1 MVMLK
6 DQMFRRQPTMFAG
19 GTPNRIN
26 DPRTAIGVAQGGGLN
41 APAQTIG
48 GAFGGMLPPVSMPV
62 NGGAGGLVLPKNVT
76 NEMVDDFSRRQI
88 EFSQNNLNKYGGDR
102 LQTFNAFTQTN
113 PNLNP
118 YLVNEYRNMLGRGN
132 DMIAFGNTGFDTT
145 LPTQAPV
152 AAPTTVGLTGIPSAP
167 SSVGAG
173 EVALGGVLGGL
184 LGGGIDLQNILGTA
198 GQAYL
203 GQEAI
208 SAPYE
213 VGRAGLEMAEQVGQ
227 RGAETAAFKPYT
239 VTSNLARVGTDS
251 SGGFT
256 TQLSPEQQAMQQQ
269 LMGQAGSL
277 FGQVGADPAAAQAQ
291 LYEQMRAVQRPEEQR
306 QRLALEE
313 RMLSQ
318 GRLGLSSDAYGGSS
332 PELLA
337 QETARQEAM
346 ARANLGARQQSQAE
360 MLQAGQLG
368 GMLQSAGYQPQQQA
382 LSLLE
387 ASQIP
392 GGFADIGR
400 RTGAELGAKSGLAG
414 IEALLQGTQLSQE
427 AQLQLN
433 KNLLASIAGRQD
445 PLTGSFGGGLLSSAL
460 QKLPS
465 WLGGGETSSTS
476 DYSFLADALDFGSAN
491 PFQIRDGLMMG
502 FTPDQIASAM
512 NDPTSFEDNIDYSGS
527 EYDY

>member
-1 MVMLK
+1 MVMPNN
-6 DQMFRRQPTMFAG
+6 QMFLRQPTMM
-19 GTPNRIN
+19 T

-41 APAQTIG
+41 APTQTIG
-48 GAFGGMLPPVSMPV
+48 GIFGGGVLPPQFTPMSV
-62 NGGAGGLVLPKNVT
+62 NNDVYSTLPKNVT
-76 NEMVDDFSRRQI
+76 DDVIEDFSRRQL
-88 EFSQNNLNKYGGDR
+88 EFNQNNLNKYGGD
-102 LQTFNAFTQTN
+102 LSQTFNAFTEAN

-118 YLVNEYRNMLGRGN
+118 HLVNEYRNMLGRGN

-145 LPTQAPV
+145 LPTQAPTGST
-152 AAPTTVGLTGIPSAP
+152 AFNPLTGIPSAP
-167 SSVGAG
+167 SSPSVGA
-173 EVALGGVLGGL
+173 VAGGAALGGL
-184 LGGGIDLQNILGTA
+184 LSGNFDLQNILGTA

-213 VGRAGLEMAEQVGQ
+213 VGRAGLELAEQVGQ
-227 RGAETAAFKPYT
+227 RGVEATAFKPYT
-239 VTSNLARVGTDS
+239 VTSNLARVGTDP

-277 FGQVGADPAAAQAQ
+277 FGQVGADPATAQAQ

-360 MLQAGQLG
+360 MLQAGKLG
-368 GMLQSAGYQPQQQA
+368 GMLQAAGYQPQQQA
-382 LSLLE
+382 LNLLD
-387 ASQIP
+387 ASQISA
-392 GGFADIGR
+392 GLQQTGQLAGADLQS
-400 RTGAELGAKSGLAG
+400 ELGAAG
-414 IEALLQGTQLSQE
+414 IESLLQGSKIAEANRL
-427 AQLQLN
+427 AQLQ
-433 KNLLASIAGRQD
+433 NLTASLAGRQD
-445 PLTGSFGGGLLSSAL
+445 PTTGGFGGGLLGSI
-460 QKLPS
+460 
-465 WLGGGETSSTS
+465 LGGSQPASSTS
-476 DYSFLADALDFGSAN
+476 SYGFLADMFDFGGAN
-491 PFQIRDGLMMG
+491 PSQINTGLMMG
-502 FTPDQIASAM
+502 FTPDQIANALI
-512 NDPTSFEDNIDYSGS
+512 NPTSFEDNIDYSGS